1 MRVDRFDAESGHC
14 AGAHGITIKVPSN
27 LTCRRNKKPAFSRSS
42 CLFHAASLMTVSAM
56 GSDHQH
62 TLEEARELLQR
73 VYGYEQFRGLQAEV
87 ISDVLNGR
95 DGLAVLPTG
104 GGKSLCYQIPSMLRD
119 GVGLIVSPLIALMA
133 DQVDALKALGVRA
146 ERLDSSMAHEDR
158 VAALKAAHNG
168 DMDMLYV
175 SPEGLSGGLLSAL
188 IKLNV
193 SLIAVDEAHCVS
205 QWGHDFRPDY
215 RALGRLKTAFPSVP
229 RLAVTATAD
238 ARTRADILEQ
248 LDLTDPAVHVA
259 SFDRPNLTLGAEPKA
274 GNKTDRLVSLIR
286 AYKGDSGIVYA
297 ATRKGT
303 EQLAEALEKQ
313 GIAALA
319 YHAGLEASDRAER
332 QRRFLL
338 EDGLVMCATVAF
350 GMGVDKPDVR
360 FVIHADPPKTIE
372 AYWQEVG
379 RAGRD
384 GEPAEGYALFGP
396 ADLRRSLMWSY
407 DSDAEDAIKR
417 VQVSKTRQLFALLN
431 GDACRRQAV
440 RQYFGE
446 EDAAPCGVCDN
457 CQAVS
462 TDHFDATRWAQM
474 AVSAVLRCGQKIGRG
489 RLIIHLL
496 GQAKDGFDEDL
507 SRQSTYGIGVDLP
520 KSGWNA
526 VFDELLFTGLLAEG
540 GDVMRPLIMVPD
552 HAVAKALFNGEKEVL
567 LKSDPTVR
575 RVRSKG
581 RKVSGAAFADLSDRD
596 KELFELL
603 RSWRVEMAKTKGVPP
618 YVIFHD
624 KTLATIATERPA
636 DPAELLQISGVG
648 EKKAGRYGEDIAR
661 IVREAA

>member
-1 MRVDRFDAESGHC
+1 MTKDDAS
-14 AGAHGITIKVPSN
+14 VLN
-27 LTCRRNKKPAFSRSS
+27 
-42 CLFHAASLMTVSAM
+42 
-56 GSDHQH
+56 D
-62 TLEEARELLQR
+62 ARTLLQR
-73 VYGYEQFRGLQAEV
+73 IYGYADFRGLQPDV
-87 ISDVLNGR
+87 IADVMSGR
-95 DGLAVLPTG
+95 DALAVLPTG

-146 ERLDSSMAHEDR
+146 ERLDSSMMHEDR
-158 VAALKAAHNG
+158 LSALQAARAG
-168 DMDMLYV
+168 EMDMLYV
-175 SPEGLSGGLLSAL
+175 SPEGLSGGLLNAL
-188 IKLNV
+188 SQLQV

-215 RALGRLKTAFPSVP
+215 RALGRLKTAFPGVP

-238 ARTRADILEQ
+238 ARTREDILQQ

-259 SFDRPNLTLGAEPKA
+259 SFDRPNLTLGAEPKS

-286 AYKGDSGIVYA
+286 AHKGESGIVYA

-319 YHAGLEASDRAER
+319 YHAGLEAEDRAAR

-396 ADLRRSLMWSY
+396 ADLRRSLMWSHE
-407 DSDAEDAIKR
+407 SDAEAAVKR
-417 VQVSKTRQLFALLN
+417 VQISKTRQLFALLN

-446 EDAAPCGVCDN
+446 RDAEPCGVCDN
-457 CQAVS
+457 CQAEDS
-462 TDHFDATRWAQM
+462 ELYDATRWAQM

-489 RLIIHLL
+489 RLIVHLL

-507 SRQSTYGIGVDLP
+507 SQQSTYGIGADMP

-540 GDVMRPLIMVPD
+540 GEVTRPFIFVPD
-552 HAVAKALFNGEKEVL
+552 HDVAKALFKGDRDVL
-567 LKSDPTVR
+567 LRSDPTVR
-575 RVRSKG
+575 RSRSRTSKTA
-581 RKVSGAAFADLSDRD
+581 SAAFADLSTRDR
-596 KELFELL
+596 ELFDLL
-603 RSWRVEMAKTKGVPP
+603 RNWRVELAKAKGVPP

-624 KTLATIATERPA
+624 KTLATIATERPV
-636 DPAELLQISGVG
+636 DMVELLQISGVG

>member
-1 MRVDRFDAESGHC
+1 
-14 AGAHGITIKVPSN
+14 
-27 LTCRRNKKPAFSRSS
+27 
-42 CLFHAASLMTVSAM
+42 MTLVWM
-56 GSDHQH
+56 GSETLH
-62 TLEEARELLQR
+62 TLDEARAVLQR
-73 VYGYEQFRGLQAEV
+73 VYGYTDFRGLQAEV
-87 ISDVLNGR
+87 IEDVLAGR

-119 GVGLIVSPLIALMA
+119 GVGLIISPLIALMA

-146 ERLDSSMAHEDR
+146 ERLDSSIPHEDR

-168 DMDMLYV
+168 EMDMLYV

-188 IKLNV
+188 SKLRV

-215 RALGRLKTAFPSVP
+215 RALGRLKSAFAGVP

-259 SFDRPNLTLGAEPKA
+259 SFDRPNLILGAEPKV
-274 GNKTDRLVSLIR
+274 GNKTDRLVSLVR
-286 AYKGDSGIVYA
+286 AHKGESGIIYA

-319 YHAGLEASDRAER
+319 YHAGLEAEERAVR

-407 DSDAEDAIKR
+407 DSDAEEAVKR
-417 VQVSKTRQLFALLN
+417 VQINKTRQLFALLN

-440 RQYFGE
+440 RHYFGE
-446 EDAAPCGVCDN
+446 TDAEPCGTCDN
-457 CQAVS
+457 CLAEAR
-462 TDHFDATRWAQM
+462 DHFDATRWAQM

-496 GQAKDGFDEDL
+496 GQAKDRFDEDL
-507 SRQSTYGIGVDLP
+507 SRQSTYGIGSNLP

-540 GDVMRPLIMVPD
+540 GEVMRPFIFVPD
-552 HAVAKALFNGEKEVL
+552 HAAAKALFNGEQDVL
-567 LKSDPTVR
+567 LKSDPAVR
-575 RVRSKG
+575 RTRSRG
-581 RKVSGAAFADLSDRD
+581 RKVSSVAFADLSSRDR
-596 KELFELL
+596 ELFDLL
-603 RSWRVEMAKTKGVPP
+603 RNWRVEMAKAKGVPP

-636 DPAELLQISGVG
+636 DAAELLQISGVG

>member
-1 MRVDRFDAESGHC
+1 M
-14 AGAHGITIKVPSN
+14 
-27 LTCRRNKKPAFSRSS
+27 
-42 CLFHAASLMTVSAM
+42 ASLDPNML
-56 GSDHQH
+56 D
-62 TLEEARELLQR
+62 EARALLQR
-73 VYGYEQFRGLQAEV
+73 VYGYEAFRGLQENV
-87 ISDVLNGR
+87 IADVMAGR

-146 ERLDSSMAHEDR
+146 ERLDSSMTHEDR
-158 VAALKAAHNG
+158 MAALQAAHNG
-168 DMDMLYV
+168 QMDMLYV
-175 SPEGLSGGLLSAL
+175 SPEGLSGGLLNAL
-188 IKLNV
+188 LKLKV

-215 RALGRLKTAFPSVP
+215 RALGRLKTAFPDVP

-248 LDLTDPAVHVA
+248 LDLTDPALHVA

-274 GNKTDRLVSLIR
+274 GNKTDRLVALIR
-286 AYKGDSGIVYA
+286 AHKGESGIVYA

-303 EQLAEALEKQ
+303 EQIAEALEKQ

-319 YHAGLEASDRAER
+319 YHAGLDGDVRADR

-338 EDGLVMCATVAF
+338 EDGIVMCATVAF

-360 FVIHADPPKTIE
+360 FVFHADPPKTIE

-384 GEPAEGYALFGP
+384 GEPAEGVALFGP

-407 DSDAEDAIKR
+407 DSDAEEAIKR
-417 VQVSKTRQLFALLN
+417 VQINKTRQLFALLN
-431 GDACRRQAV
+431 GDDCRRQAV
-440 RQYFGE
+440 RLYFGE
-446 EDAAPCGVCDN
+446 QDAEPCGTCDN
-457 CQAVS
+457 CQSEA
-462 TDHFDATRWAQM
+462 TDHFNATRWAQM
-474 AVSAVLRCGQKIGRG
+474 AMSAVLRCGQKIGRG
-489 RLIIHLL
+489 RLIIHLM

-507 SRQSTYGIGVDLP
+507 SQQSTYGIGAELP
-520 KSGWNA
+520 KAGWNA

-540 GDVMRPLIMVPD
+540 GEVMRPFIFVPD
-552 HAVAKALFNGEKEVL
+552 HDIAKALFKGEQEVL
-567 LKSDPTVR
+567 LKSDPATR
-575 RVRSKG
+575 RTTRSRG
-581 RKVSGAAFADLSDRD
+581 RKASGAAYADLSTRDR
-596 KELFELL
+596 ELFDLL
-603 RSWRVEMAKTKGVPP
+603 RNWRVEIAKAKGVPP

-624 KTLATIATERPA
+624 KTLATIATERPV
-636 DPAELLQISGVG
+636 DPSALLQISGVG
-648 EKKAGRYGEDIAR
+648 EKKAGRYGDDIAR

>member
-1 MRVDRFDAESGHC
+1 MVAEPH
-14 AGAHGITIKVPSN
+14 
-27 LTCRRNKKPAFSRSS
+27 
-42 CLFHAASLMTVSAM
+42 
-56 GSDHQH
+56 H
-62 TLEEARELLQR
+62 TLDQARDLLQR
-73 VYGYEQFRGLQAEV
+73 IYGYEQFRGLQENV
-87 ISDVLNGR
+87 ISDVLQGH
-95 DGLAVLPTG
+95 DALAVLPTG
-104 GGKSLCYQIPSMLRD
+104 GGKSLCYQIPSILRD

-168 DMDMLYV
+168 EMDMLYV
-175 SPEGLSGGLLSAL
+175 SPEGLSGGLLGAL
-188 IKLNV
+188 SKLPV

-215 RALGRLKTAFPSVP
+215 RALGRLKTVYQGVP

-248 LDLTDPAVHVA
+248 LDLIEPAVHVA

-274 GNKTDRLVSLIR
+274 GNKTDRLVRLIR
-286 AYKGDSGIVYA
+286 AHKGESGIVYA

-319 YHAGLEASDRAER
+319 YHAGLAPEDRADR

-407 DSDAEDAIKR
+407 DSDAEEAVKR
-417 VQVSKTRQLFALLN
+417 VQINKTRQLFALLN
-431 GDACRRQAV
+431 GEACRRQAV
-440 RQYFGE
+440 RHYFGE

-457 CQAVS
+457 CQAEAS
-462 TDHFDATRWAQM
+462 DHFNATRWAQM

-489 RLIIHLL
+489 RLIIPLL
-496 GQAKDGFDEDL
+496 GQAKDAFDEDL
-507 SRQSTYGIGVDLP
+507 SRQSTYGIGADLP

-540 GDVMRPLIMVPD
+540 GDIMRPFIFVPE
-552 HAVAKALFNGEKEVL
+552 HAVAKSLFKGEREVL
-567 LKSDPTVR
+567 LKSDPAAK
-575 RVRSKG
+575 RVRSRG
-581 RKVSGAAFADLSDRD
+581 RRVSGAAFADLSSRD
-596 KELFELL
+596 KDLFELL
-603 RSWRVEMAKTKGVPP
+603 RSWRVEIAKAKGVPP

-636 DPAELLQISGVG
+636 DAAELLQISGVG

-661 IVREAA
+661 IVSEAA

>member
-1 MRVDRFDAESGHC
+1 
-14 AGAHGITIKVPSN
+14 
-27 LTCRRNKKPAFSRSS
+27 
-42 CLFHAASLMTVSAM
+42 MTRM
-56 GSDHQH
+56 GSDGLH
-62 TLEEARELLQR
+62 TLDEARETLQR
-73 VYGYEQFRGLQAEV
+73 IYGYEQFRGLQADV
-87 ISDVLNGR
+87 ISDVLSGR

-104 GGKSLCYQIPSMLRD
+104 GGKSLCYQIPSILRD

-133 DQVDALKALGVRA
+133 DQVDALKALGVGA
-146 ERLDSSMAHEDR
+146 ERLDSSMPHEAR
-158 VAALKAAHNG
+158 VAALKAAHAG
-168 DMDMLYV
+168 DVDMLYV

-188 IKLNV
+188 SKLPV

-215 RALGRLKTAFPSVP
+215 RALGRLKTAFPGVP

-248 LDLTDPAVHVA
+248 LDLTNPVVHVA

-286 AYKGDSGIVYA
+286 THKGESGIVYA

-319 YHAGLEASDRAER
+319 YHAGLDPDDRAER

-417 VQVSKTRQLFALLN
+417 VQISKTRQLFALLN

-440 RQYFGE
+440 RLYFGE
-446 EDAAPCGVCDN
+446 AGAEPCGVCDN
-457 CQAVS
+457 CVATS
-462 TDHFDATRWAQM
+462 TDHYDATRWAQM
-474 AVSAVLRCGQKIGRG
+474 AMSAVLRCGQKIGRG
-489 RLIIHLL
+489 RLLIHLL

-507 SRQSTYGIGVDLP
+507 SRQSTYGIGADLP

-540 GDVMRPLIMVPD
+540 GDLMRPFIFVPD
-552 HAVAKALFNGEKEVL
+552 HDVAKALFKGERDVW
-567 LKSDPTVR
+567 LKSDPAVR

-581 RKVSGAAFADLSDRD
+581 RKSASAAFADLSERD

-603 RSWRVEMAKTKGVPP
+603 RNWRVEIAKSKGVPP

>member
-1 MRVDRFDAESGHC
+1 MNSE
-14 AGAHGITIKVPSN
+14 PS
-27 LTCRRNKKPAFSRSS
+27 T
-42 CLFHAASLMTVSAM
+42 
-56 GSDHQH
+56 
-62 TLEEARELLQR
+62 TLEDARALLQR
-73 VYGYEQFRGLQAEV
+73 IYGYDDFRGLQPDV
-87 ISDVLNGR
+87 ISDVLAGR
-95 DGLAVLPTG
+95 DALAVLPTG
-104 GGKSLCYQIPSMLRD
+104 GGKSLCYQIPSILRD
-119 GVGLIVSPLIALMA
+119 GIGLIVSPLIALMA

-146 ERLDSSMAHEDR
+146 ERLDSSMQHEDR
-158 VAALKAAHNG
+158 LAALAAARAG
-168 DMDMLYV
+168 EMDMLYV
-175 SPEGLSGGLLSAL
+175 SPEGLSGGLLNAL
-188 IKLNV
+188 TQLRV

-215 RALGRLKTAFPSVP
+215 RALGRLKAAFPGVP
-229 RLAVTATAD
+229 RIAVTATAD

-248 LDLTDPAVHVA
+248 LDLTDPALHVA

-274 GNKTDRLVSLIR
+274 GNKMDRLVSLIR
-286 AYKGDSGIVYA
+286 GHRGESGIVYA

-303 EQLAEALEKQ
+303 EQLADALERS
-313 GIAALA
+313 GIPALA
-319 YHAGLEASDRAER
+319 YHAGLEADDRAER

-338 EDGLVMCATVAF
+338 EDGLTMCATVAF

-407 DSDAEDAIKR
+407 DSDAEEAIKR
-417 VQVSKTRQLFALLN
+417 VQINKTRQLFALLN
-431 GDACRRQAV
+431 GDACRRQTV
-440 RQYFGE
+440 RHYFGE
-446 EDAAPCGVCDN
+446 ADATPCGTCDN
-457 CQAVS
+457 CQSDGA
-462 TDHFDATRWAQM
+462 DHYDATRWAQM
-474 AVSAVLRCGQKIGRG
+474 AVSAVLRCGQRIGRG
-489 RLIIHLL
+489 RLLIHLM

-507 SRQSTYGIGVDLP
+507 SQQSTYGIGADLP

-540 GDVMRPLIMVPD
+540 GELTRPFIHVPD
-552 HAVAKALFNGEKEVL
+552 HDAVKALFKGDTEVL
-567 LKSDPTVR
+567 LRADPTIR
-575 RVRSKG
+575 RSRTRG
-581 RKVSGAAFADLSDRD
+581 RKTASVAFADLSVRDR
-596 KELFELL
+596 ELFDLL
-603 RSWRVEMAKTKGVPP
+603 RNWRVEMAQAKGVPP

-624 KTLATIATERPA
+624 KTLAAIATERPA
-636 DPAELLQISGVG
+636 DPGELLQISGVG

>member
-1 MRVDRFDAESGHC
+1 MRQ
-14 AGAHGITIKVPSN
+14 
-27 LTCRRNKKPAFSRSS
+27 
-42 CLFHAASLMTVSAM
+42 M
-56 GSDHQH
+56 GSDLQH
-62 TLEEARELLQR
+62 TLDDARETLQR
-73 VYGYEQFRGLQAEV
+73 IYGYEQFRGLQADV
-87 ISDVLNGR
+87 ISDVLSGR

-104 GGKSLCYQIPSMLRD
+104 GGKSLCYQIPSILRE

-133 DQVDALKALGVRA
+133 DQVDALKALGVGA
-146 ERLDSSMAHEDR
+146 ERLDSSMPHEAR
-158 VAALKAAHNG
+158 VAALKAAHAG
-168 DMDMLYV
+168 DIDMLYV

-188 IKLNV
+188 SKLRV
-193 SLIAVDEAHCVS
+193 CLIAVDEAHCVS

-215 RALGRLKTAFPSVP
+215 RALGRLKAAFPGVP

-248 LDLTDPAVHVA
+248 LDLTDPVVHVA
-259 SFDRPNLTLGAEPKA
+259 SFDRPNLTLGAEPKT

-286 AYKGDSGIVYA
+286 THKGDSGIVYA

-319 YHAGLEASDRAER
+319 YHAGLEAEDRAER

-338 EDGLVMCATVAF
+338 EEGLVMCATVAF

-407 DSDAEDAIKR
+407 DSDAEEAIKR
-417 VQVSKTRQLFALLN
+417 VQINKTRQLFALLN
-431 GDACRRQAV
+431 GDSCRRQAV
-440 RQYFGE
+440 RVYFGE
-446 EDAAPCGVCDN
+446 DDAEPCGVCDN
-457 CQAVS
+457 CQSAS
-462 TDHFDATRWAQM
+462 TDHYDASRWAQM

-507 SRQSTYGIGVDLP
+507 SQQSTYGIGAELP

-540 GDVMRPLIMVPD
+540 GDIMRPFIFVPD
-552 HAVAKALFNGEKEVL
+552 HAVAKALFKGEREVL
-567 LKSDPTVR
+567 LKADPAAR
-575 RVRSKG
+575 RVRAKG
-581 RKVSGAAFADLSDRD
+581 RKVASAAFTDLSERD
-596 KELFELL
+596 KDLFELL
-603 RSWRVEMAKTKGVPP
+603 RNWRVEIAKAKGVPP

-636 DPAELLQISGVG
+636 DATELLQISGVG

>member
-1 MRVDRFDAESGHC
+1 MTSPTSLTLDA
-14 AGAHGITIKVPSN
+14 
-27 LTCRRNKKPAFSRSS
+27 
-42 CLFHAASLMTVSAM
+42 
-56 GSDHQH
+56 
-62 TLEEARELLQR
+62 ARTLLQR
-73 VYGYEQFRGLQAEV
+73 VYGYEQFRGLQADV
-87 ISDVLNGR
+87 IADVLAGR
-95 DGLAVLPTG
+95 DALAVLPTG

-146 ERLDSSMAHEDR
+146 ERLDSSLAFEDR
-158 VAALKAAHNG
+158 QDALQAARAG
-168 DMDMLYV
+168 EMDLLYV
-175 SPEGLSGGLLSAL
+175 SPEALSGGLMGAL
-188 IKLNV
+188 RRLNV

-215 RALGRLKTAFPSVP
+215 RALGRLKDVFPGVP

-248 LDLTDPAVHVA
+248 LDLTDPALHVA

-286 AYKGDSGIVYA
+286 AHKGESGIVYA

-303 EQLAEALEKQ
+303 EQIAEALERH

-319 YHAGLEASDRAER
+319 YHAGLEADDRAAR

-384 GEPAEGYALFGP
+384 GEPAEGFALFGP
-396 ADLRRSLMWSY
+396 ADLRRSFMWSQE
-407 DSDAEDAIKR
+407 SDADDAVKR
-417 VQVSKTRQLFALLN
+417 VQVSKTRQLFAFLN
-431 GDACRRQAV
+431 GEACRRQAV

-446 EDAAPCGVCDN
+446 QDVEPCGVCDN
-457 CQAVS
+457 CQSQAG
-462 TDHFDATRWAQM
+462 DHYDATRWAQM
-474 AVSAVLRCGQKIGRG
+474 ALSAVLRCGQKIGRG
-489 RLIIHLL
+489 RLIVHLL

-507 SRQSTYGIGVDLP
+507 SQQSTYGVGTDLP
-520 KSGWNA
+520 KAGWNA

-540 GDVMRPLIMVPD
+540 GEVTRPFIFVPD
-552 HAVAKALFNGEKEVL
+552 HNVAKAVFKGARQVL
-567 LKSDPTVR
+567 LKTDPTTR
-575 RVRSKG
+575 RTKTRG
-581 RKVSGAAFADLSDRD
+581 RKSASVAFADLSTRDR
-596 KELFELL
+596 ELFDLL
-603 RSWRVEMAKTKGVPP
+603 RDWRVEMAKAKGVPP

-624 KTLATIATERPA
+624 KTLATIATERPT
-636 DPAELLQISGVG
+636 DLVELLQISGVG

-661 IVREAA
+661 IVLDAA

>member
-1 MRVDRFDAESGHC
+1 MSVTPEIGLDDAR
-14 AGAHGITIKVPSN
+14 A
-27 LTCRRNKKPAFSRSS
+27 
-42 CLFHAASLMTVSAM
+42 
-56 GSDHQH
+56 
-62 TLEEARELLQR
+62 LLQR
-73 VYGYEQFRGLQAEV
+73 IYGYEDFRGLQPDV
-87 ISDVLNGR
+87 ISDVLSGR
-95 DGLAVLPTG
+95 DALAVLPTG

-146 ERLDSSMAHEDR
+146 ERLDSSMMHEDR
-158 VAALKAAHNG
+158 VAALKAAHAG
-168 DMDMLYV
+168 EMDMLYV
-175 SPEGLSGGLLSAL
+175 SPEGLSGGLLTAL
-188 IKLNV
+188 TKLQV

-215 RALGRLKTAFPSVP
+215 RALGRLKAAFPGVP

-248 LDLTDPAVHVA
+248 LDLTDPALHVA
-259 SFDRPNLTLGAEPKA
+259 SFDRPNLTLGADPKV
-274 GNKTDRLVSLIR
+274 GNKTDRIVSLIR
-286 AYKGDSGIVYA
+286 AHKGESGIVYA

-303 EQLAEALEKQ
+303 EQVAEALERQ
-313 GIAALA
+313 GIAAIA
-319 YHAGLEASDRAER
+319 YHAGLDPDDRAER

-338 EDGLVMCATVAF
+338 EDGIVMCATVAF

-360 FVIHADPPKTIE
+360 FVIHADPPKTLE

-384 GEPAEGYALFGP
+384 GEPAEGFALFGP

-407 DSDAEDAIKR
+407 ESDAEEAIKR
-417 VQVSKTRQLFALLN
+417 VQINKTRQLFAFLN
-431 GDACRRQAV
+431 GEQCRRQAV

-446 EDAAPCGVCDN
+446 SDAEPCGVCDN
-457 CQAVS
+457 CQAEAG
-462 TDHFDATRWAQM
+462 DHVDATRWAQM

-507 SRQSTYGIGVDLP
+507 SRQSTYGIGEALP

-540 GDVMRPLIMVPD
+540 GEVMRPFIFVPD
-552 HAVAKALFNGEKEVL
+552 HDAVKALFKGEREVM
-567 LKSDPTVR
+567 LKSDPMVR
-575 RVRSKG
+575 KTRK
-581 RKVSGAAFADLSDRD
+581 KVSKAAGAAYAELSTRDR
-596 KELFELL
+596 ELFDLL
-603 RSWRVEMAKTKGVPP
+603 RSWRVEMAKAKGVPP

-624 KTLATIATERPA
+624 RTLATIATERPL
-636 DPAELLQISGVG
+636 DQVELLQISGVG
-648 EKKAGRYGEDIAR
+648 EKKAGRYGDDIAR

>member
-1 MRVDRFDAESGHC
+1 
-14 AGAHGITIKVPSN
+14 
-27 LTCRRNKKPAFSRSS
+27 
-42 CLFHAASLMTVSAM
+42 MTNA
-56 GSDHQH
+56 DTP
-62 TLEEARELLQR
+62 TLQNARDLLQR
-73 VYGYEQFRGLQAEV
+73 VYGYDDFRGLQADV
-87 ISDVLNGR
+87 IADVMAGK
-95 DGLAVLPTG
+95 DALAVLPTG

-146 ERLDSSMAHEDR
+146 ERLDSSMPHEER
-158 VAALKAAHNG
+158 VAALQSARAGEMH
-168 DMDMLYV
+168 MLYV
-175 SPEGLSGGLLSAL
+175 SPEGLSGGLLNAL
-188 IKLNV
+188 TQLKV

-215 RALGRLKTAFPSVP
+215 RALGRLKAAFPGVP

-238 ARTRADILEQ
+238 DRTREDILTQ
-248 LDLTDPAVHVA
+248 LDLNDPAVHVA
-259 SFDRPNLTLGAEPKA
+259 SFDRPNLTLGAEPKS
-274 GNKTDRLVSLIR
+274 GGKTDRLVGLIR
-286 AYKGDSGIVYA
+286 AHKGESGIVYA

-303 EQLAEALEKQ
+303 EQLAEALEKS
-313 GIAALA
+313 GIPALA
-319 YHAGLEASDRAER
+319 YHAGLESEARAER

-407 DSDAEDAIKR
+407 DSDAEEAVKR
-417 VQVSKTRQLFALLN
+417 VQINKTRQLFALLN
-431 GDACRRQAV
+431 GDSCRRQAV

-446 EDAAPCGVCDN
+446 HDAKPCGVCDN
-457 CQAVS
+457 CQAEEA
-462 TDHFDATRWAQM
+462 DLYDATRWAQM

-489 RLIIHLL
+489 RLIIHLM

-507 SRQSTYGIGVDLP
+507 SQQSTYGIGAEMP
-520 KSGWNA
+520 KTGWNA

-540 GDVMRPLIMVPD
+540 GEVTRPFVFVPD
-552 HAVAKALFNGEKEVL
+552 HDVAKALFKGDREVML
-567 LKSDPTVR
+567 RSDPTVR
-575 RVRSKG
+575 RVRS
-581 RKVSGAAFADLSDRD
+581 RSGKSASAAFSDLSARDR
-596 KELFELL
+596 ELFDML
-603 RSWRVEMAKTKGVPP
+603 RDWRVELAKSKGVPP

-624 KTLATIATERPA
+624 KTLATIATERPV
-636 DPAELLQISGVG
+636 DLVELLQISGVG

>member
-1 MRVDRFDAESGHC
+1 
-14 AGAHGITIKVPSN
+14 
-27 LTCRRNKKPAFSRSS
+27 
-42 CLFHAASLMTVSAM
+42 M
-56 GSDHQH
+56 GSTGDHS
-62 TLEEARELLQR
+62 LETARALLQR
-73 VYGYEQFRGLQAEV
+73 IYGYEDFRGLQSEV
-87 ISDVLNGR
+87 ISDVLAGR
-95 DGLAVLPTG
+95 DALAVLPTG

-146 ERLDSSMAHEDR
+146 ERLDSSLAFEDR
-158 VAALKAAHNG
+158 VSALRAARQG
-168 DMDMLYV
+168 EMDMLYV
-175 SPEGLSGGLLSAL
+175 SPEGLSSGLMNTLRE
-188 IKLNV
+188 LNI

-215 RALGRLKTAFPSVP
+215 RALGRLKEIFPNVP

-248 LDLTDPAVHVA
+248 LDLTDPALHVA

-274 GNKTDRLVSLIR
+274 GNKTDRLVGLIR
-286 AYKGDSGIVYA
+286 AHKGESGIVYA

-303 EQLAEALEKQ
+303 EQLAEALEKN

-319 YHAGLEASDRAER
+319 YHAGLEPEDRAER

-396 ADLRRSLMWSY
+396 ADLRRSLMWSHE
-407 DSDAEDAIKR
+407 SDAAEAIKR
-417 VQVSKTRQLFALLN
+417 VQINKTRQLFALLN
-431 GDACRRQAV
+431 GDQCRRQAV
-440 RQYFGE
+440 RKYFGE
-446 EDAAPCGVCDN
+446 EDAKPCGICDN
-457 CQAVS
+457 CRS
-462 TDHFDATRWAQM
+462 EDTGHHDATRWAQM
-474 AVSAVLRCGQKIGRG
+474 ALSAVLRCGQKIGRG

-496 GQAKDGFDEDL
+496 GQAQDGFDEDL
-507 SRQSTYGIGVDLP
+507 SQQSTYGVGVDLP
-520 KSGWNA
+520 KTGWNA
-526 VFDELLFTGLLAEG
+526 VFDELLFSGLLAEG
-540 GDVMRPLIMVPD
+540 GDVMRPFIFVPD
-552 HAVAKALFNGEKEVL
+552 HEAAKAIFKGEQPVL
-567 LKSDPTVR
+567 LKADPTVR
-575 RVRSKG
+575 RNKSRG
-581 RKVSGAAFADLSDRD
+581 RAATSAAFADLSSRDR
-596 KELFELL
+596 ELFDLL
-603 RSWRVEMAKTKGVPP
+603 RNWRVEVAKAKGVPP

-636 DPAELLQISGVG
+636 DRVELLQISGVG
-648 EKKAGRYGEDIAR
+648 EKKAGRYGDDIAR
-661 IVREAA
+661 IVQDAA

>member
-1 MRVDRFDAESGHC
+1 MA
-14 AGAHGITIKVPSN
+14 
-27 LTCRRNKKPAFSRSS
+27 
-42 CLFHAASLMTVSAM
+42 
-56 GSDHQH
+56 
-62 TLEEARELLQR
+62 TLDPNMLDEARALLQR
-73 VYGYEQFRGLQAEV
+73 VYGYEAFRGLQENV
-87 ISDVLNGR
+87 IADVMAGR

-146 ERLDSSMAHEDR
+146 ERLDSSMMHEDR
-158 VAALKAAHNG
+158 MAALQAAHNG
-168 DMDMLYV
+168 QMDMLYV
-175 SPEGLSGGLLSAL
+175 SPEGLSGGLLNAL
-188 IKLNV
+188 LKLKV

-215 RALGRLKTAFPSVP
+215 RALGRLKTAFPNVP

-248 LDLTDPAVHVA
+248 LDLTDPALHVA

-274 GNKTDRLVSLIR
+274 GGKTDRLVALIR
-286 AYKGDSGIVYA
+286 AHKGESGIVYA

-303 EQLAEALEKQ
+303 EQIAEALEKQ

-319 YHAGLEASDRAER
+319 YHAGLDGDVRADR

-338 EDGLVMCATVAF
+338 EDGIVMCATVAF

-360 FVIHADPPKTIE
+360 FVFHADPPKTIE

-384 GEPAEGYALFGP
+384 GEPAEGVALFGP

-407 DSDAEDAIKR
+407 DSDAEEAIKR
-417 VQVSKTRQLFALLN
+417 VQINKTRQLFALLN
-431 GDACRRQAV
+431 GDDCRRQAV
-440 RQYFGE
+440 RLYFGE
-446 EDAAPCGVCDN
+446 QDAEPCGTCDN
-457 CQAVS
+457 CQS
-462 TDHFDATRWAQM
+462 DKTDLFNATRWAQM
-474 AVSAVLRCGQKIGRG
+474 AMSAVLRCGQKIGRG
-489 RLIIHLL
+489 RLIIHLM

-507 SRQSTYGIGVDLP
+507 SQQSTYGIGAELP
-520 KSGWNA
+520 KAGWNA

-540 GDVMRPLIMVPD
+540 GEAMRPFIFVPD
-552 HAVAKALFNGEKEVL
+552 HDVAKALFKGEQDVL
-567 LKSDPTVR
+567 LKSDPATR
-575 RVRSKG
+575 RATRSSG
-581 RKVSGAAFADLSDRD
+581 RKASGAAYADLSTRDR
-596 KELFELL
+596 ELFELL
-603 RSWRVEMAKTKGVPP
+603 RNWRVEIAKTKGVPP

-636 DPAELLQISGVG
+636 DPSALLQISGVG
-648 EKKAGRYGEDIAR
+648 EKKAGRYGDDIAR

>member
-1 MRVDRFDAESGHC
+1 MSSPDD
-14 AGAHGITIKVPSN
+14 
-27 LTCRRNKKPAFSRSS
+27 LT
-42 CLFHAASLMTVSAM
+42 LQSAR
-56 GSDHQH
+56 
-62 TLEEARELLQR
+62 ALLQR
-73 VYGYEQFRGLQAEV
+73 VYGYDDFRGLQADV
-87 ISDVLNGR
+87 IADVLAGR

-146 ERLDSSMAHEDR
+146 ERLDSSLEYEDR
-158 VAALKAAHNG
+158 VAALKAARNG

-175 SPEGLSGGLLSAL
+175 SPEGLSGGLFNAL
-188 IKLNV
+188 RELNV

-215 RALGRLKTAFPSVP
+215 RALGRLKEAFPSVP

-248 LDLTDPAVHVA
+248 LDLTDPTLHVA
-259 SFDRPNLTLGAEPKA
+259 SFDRSNLTLGAEPKS

-286 AYKGDSGIVYA
+286 THKGESGIVYA

-303 EQLAEALEKQ
+303 EQLAEALERN
-313 GIAALA
+313 GISALA

-396 ADLRRSLMWSY
+396 ADLRRSLMWSHE
-407 DSDAEDAIKR
+407 SDAQEAIKR
-417 VQVSKTRQLFALLN
+417 VQINKTRQLFAFLN
-431 GDACRRQAV
+431 GESCRRQSV

-446 EDAAPCGVCDN
+446 EDAKPCGVCDN
-457 CQAVS
+457 CVS
-462 TDHFDATRWAQM
+462 EAADHYDATRWAQM
-474 AVSAVLRCGQKIGRG
+474 ALSAVLRCGQKIGRG
-489 RLIIHLL
+489 RLVIHLL

-507 SRQSTYGIGVDLP
+507 SRQSTYGVGTDLP

-526 VFDELLFTGLLAEG
+526 VFDELLFAGLLAEG
-540 GDVMRPLIMVPD
+540 GEVTRPFIFVPD
-552 HAVAKALFNGEKEVL
+552 HHQAKAVFKGERSIL
-567 LKSDPTVR
+567 LKADPTVR
-575 RVRSKG
+575 RAKSRTSK
-581 RKVSGAAFADLSDRD
+581 SAAAAFSDLSTRDR
-596 KELFELL
+596 ELFDLL
-603 RSWRVEMAKTKGVPP
+603 RNWRVEIAKSKGVPP

-624 KTLATIATERPA
+624 KTLATIATERPM
-636 DPAELLQISGVG
+636 DRGELLLISGVG
-648 EKKAGRYGEDIAR
+648 EKKAGRYGDDIAR
-661 IVREAA
+661 IVQEAA